1 MLIVFDE
8 LLGIF
13 FVLGLG
19 GMVMFGVFCIVGCVG
34 IWIVVGVLICCK
46 KCCVKCCCC
55 WLCCKKCKGLF
66 LLLKILFC
74 LKFLIK
80 FSEFM
85 VMLDLRLFMVLGLW
99 SFFVICKWCLSII
112 IVIDV
117 INVY

>member
-1 MLIVFDE
+1 MLNV
-8 LLGIF
+8 
-13 FVLGLG
+13 V
-19 GMVMFGVFCIVGCVG
+19 VVGCV
-34 IWIVVGVLICCK
+34 
-46 KCCVKCCCC
+46 VKNVKVCFYY
-55 WLCCKKCKGLF
+55 WKFF

-74 LKFLIK
+74 LKFIVK